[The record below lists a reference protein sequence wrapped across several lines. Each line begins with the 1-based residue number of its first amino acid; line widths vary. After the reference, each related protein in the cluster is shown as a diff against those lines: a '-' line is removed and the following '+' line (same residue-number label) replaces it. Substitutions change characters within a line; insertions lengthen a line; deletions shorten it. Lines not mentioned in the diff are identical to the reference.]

1 MLKYSYL
8 NEPRVLLFV
17 RSFLFCFVFLLS
29 NVHWS
34 ACRTVIG
41 QIYDSSFALLSYG
54 DSLARFDG
62 CSIALH
68 DVRWLA
74 SFDDCLID
82 NASSQ
87 IGWGVTSLSL
97 VIRRKTPLPP
107 FQPIKSQARK
117 NCNNFRWIC
126 DTFFPRLLVLA
137 ISSMHS
143 LSDRLLCL
151 LCLYFAILSFPAK
164 NKNGLCDIAITHAR
178 LSIVLYE
185 FLLSILNTKL
195 NSM

>member
-1 MLKYSYL
+1 MFFCS
-8 NEPRVLLFV
+8 FV
-17 RSFLFCFVFLLS
+17 RFFFCFAFLLS

-97 VIRRKTPLPP
+97 VVRRKTPLPP

-117 NCNNFRWIC
+117 NCNKFRWIA
-126 DTFFPRLLVLA
+126 THFSRAWLRLLSAPCVRFLTGSCVFSA
-137 ISSMHS
+137 CI
-143 LSDRLLCL
+143 
-151 LCLYFAILSFPAK
+151 
-164 NKNGLCDIAITHAR
+164 
-178 LSIVLYE
+178 
-185 FLLSILNTKL
+185 LLSSVFQRKIKTVYATLP
-195 NSM
+195 SHIQG